1 MTYRPPMINPLTL
14 NHLLRCQLL
23 SRVPPPPSLR
33 PGPDAPAL
41 TVRVPPPGTD
51 NLANTVA
58 MPAAWASRALAT
70 SILGLAQLSLA
81 HRPWRCVPLLRRSRP
96 CLLPLFQLLLHLLL
110 SQRRYLLS
118 SHVLAV
124 FCSSLHVFTE
134 VTTGRYATR
143 ASRTPGRTSPTVH
156 DLLL

>member
-1 MTYRPPMINPLTL
+1 MINPLTL

-23 SRVPPPPSLR
+23 SRVPPPLSLR

-58 MPAAWASRALAT
+58 TPAAWANRAFAT

-81 HRPWRCVPLLRRSRP
+81 HRLRRCVPLLRRSRP
-96 CLLPLFQLLLHLLL
+96 CLLPLFHPLFPLLL

-118 SHVLAV
+118 SNAPAV
-124 FCSSLHVFTE
+124 FCSSLLVLTE
-134 VTTGRYATR
+134 LTVGRYATR
-143 ASRTPGRTSPTVH
+143 ASRMPGRTSPTVP
-156 DLLL
+156 D